1 MLKKKK
7 ESKVAIANI
16 FDLATPQIMNI
27 FMEDHIILVK
37 HPIFLFWILKTQ
49 FWFQNLALVGTNLNS
64 PIKTFACQKLD
75 LYHWL

>member
-27 FMEDHIILVK
+27 FMEAHIILMK
-37 HPIFLFWILKTQ
+37 HPLFYFEFLK
-49 FWFQNLALVGTNLNS
+49 A
-64 PIKTFACQKLD
+64 
-75 LYHWL
+75 